1 MLTWNGAGG
10 VRPAATISFPAAFD
24 APAVRSHSFSA
35 ADAIAVI
42 VLVAAV
48 AMVTRLITLIQGR
61 SALQEGIFE
70 QGPPLAVMDVAHRV
84 VRINREFTHLFGIE
98 QQDAFGRLLG
108 ELIVPEE
115 SREEF
120 RQKMDQ
126 VAQGKRVD
134 GEAVRMRK
142 DGTRLHVLVVTMP
155 VKASDGQISV
165 YALYRDITQRKAAE
179 TALQAL
185 SQRLLEVQEAE
196 RKHLAR
202 ELHDEIGQSLTG
214 LRLLLRQAGGSQA
227 DSFQERL
234 DQARGLTDE
243 LLARVR
249 ALSFDLRPADLDR
262 LGLLPALLAHFE
274 RYTPQTGV
282 SIFFKHQGI
291 EERFPSQVETSAYR
305 TVQEALTNVAR
316 HAGVANATVRVWAE
330 TGRLNV
336 QVEDLGSGFDP
347 EAAAANPLSSGLT
360 GMRERI
366 FLVGGRVSVE
376 SAPGCGTTITVELPL
391 DDRKLT
397 S

>member
-24 APAVRSHSFSA
+24 APAVRSHSLSA

-120 RQKMDQ
+120 RQKMEQ

-155 VKASDGQISV
+155 VKASDGQVSV

-227 DSFQERL
+227 DSFQECL

-282 SIFFKHQGI
+282 SINFKHQGI
-291 EERFPSQVETSAYR
+291 GGRFPSQVETSAYR
-305 TVQEALTNVAR
+305 IVQEALTNVAR
-316 HAGVANATVRVWAE
+316 HAGVAETTVRVWADNS
-330 TGRLNV
+330 RLNV

-347 EAAAANPLSSGLT
+347 EAAAANPLSSGLI

-366 FLVGGRVSVE
+366 FLVRGRVSVE

-397 S
+397 Q